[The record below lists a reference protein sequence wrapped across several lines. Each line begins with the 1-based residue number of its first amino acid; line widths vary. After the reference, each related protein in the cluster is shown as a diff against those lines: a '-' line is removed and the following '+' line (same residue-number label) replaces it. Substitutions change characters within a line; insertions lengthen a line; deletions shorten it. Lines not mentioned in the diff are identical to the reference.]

1 MLRPS
6 QAQNIHCGRVYI
18 RKWLTLDP
26 CTIPYWNNFENSL
39 FASLL
44 SKKLG
49 RKLLVCFVLKR
60 SQRKLRAVGLCIFP
74 WGLTHILRLL
84 TGMPILYRN
93 TVQVFTSG
101 FGVVLASC

>member
-1 MLRPS
+1 MSHPMLRPS

-60 SQRKLRAVGLCIFP
+60 SQRKLREYSAGFHGRFWSRFGKLLNAKTGTLARLDTRLC
-74 WGLTHILRLL
+74 
-84 TGMPILYRN
+84 
-93 TVQVFTSG
+93 
-101 FGVVLASC
+101 